1 MPAAERKTYI
11 ARGID
16 VFTDTD
22 ILLEGIGA
30 LLTAPPAP
38 VPIITAVSQSTS
50 RPGCASAASDQHS
63 SPAMQAMLDSGIAT
77 RRGVMCAHRQ
87 PAYPAGTWAAGP
99 RGLDIAVTDGGART
113 TPEVVEAGVSD
124 VSGRGLSIVES
135 LSTRW
140 WVETSRSRTTVHA
153 LVALA

>member
-1 MPAAERKTYI
+1 MTQSSAPAAAGPVDLTLPFAAESAHVARDQLLSWMTHLSISAEERDD
-11 ARGID
+11 ARL
-16 VFTDTD
+16 VVSE
-22 ILLEGIGA
+22 LIGNSVRHA
-30 LLTAPPAP
+30 
-38 VPIITAVSQSTS
+38 
-50 RPGCASAASDQHS
+50 
-63 SPAMQAMLDSGIAT
+63 
-77 RRGVMCAHRQ
+77 Q
-87 PAYPAGTWAAGP
+87 PLADGTVQVTWAAGP

-113 TPEVVEAGVSD
+113 TPERIEASVSD